1 MSDVMG
7 RYLNPSASKQNT
19 SPTTRNVSGAPR
31 ATGAWSPASRRPC
44 VAPTVRS
51 PQHCT
56 VLYCTALYCVCCR
69 CTVPSATSSS
79 SRPPPRCSTRTRPPS
94 WRWTGRAAPGAMAR
108 SVNFI
113 QIKVLQTSNLSKCC
127 FTAGVHGGADC
138 GEGSSVSH
146 WMLHLQEV
154 QEATEGQSR
163 T

>member
-56 VLYCTALYCVCCR
+56 LYCTVLY
-69 CTVPSATSSS
+69 
-79 SRPPPRCSTRTRPPS
+79 
-94 WRWTGRAAPGAMAR
+94 
-108 SVNFI
+108 SV
-113 QIKVLQTSNLSKCC
+113 LC
-127 FTAGVHGGADC
+127 TAGVLCQMPQAPVLGLHHGALLGPGLHRGA
-138 GEGSSVSH
+138 GRAGLPQVQWQGPWSVFQLKLSQH
-146 WMLHLQEV
+146 IKMLLH
-154 QEATEGQSR
+154 TTYWFRFTRRSR
-163 T
+163 LWRRVECFTLDASPARNARSR